1 MDSRAGVRQ
10 EGPGDSN
17 SCPTGAIKKGTK
29 NKKPPNTVQI
39 EESSAKKKKGNQSKF
54 LGLFG
59 EDISPT
65 TLKFDRKLTSKLE
78 KNVAAIPSASTTP
91 SLNAKLPLQPHL
103 IPSEPVESLTKA
115 STASKR
121 EKKKNESPPLS
132 KKQVGAPN
140 KGKKNGQ
147 SQTRGVQEI
156 KPAIAK
162 VGESSSSSRGMFDA
176 RGVGPSAV
184 NCTPPPHTTVN
195 GPTKAGTAD
204 KWQLIKPTKGGRA
217 QGKATATSKV
227 NDITTENRFSPIAG
241 IATGAIDS
249 PTTPGEK
256 EIEARIA
263 KRMSKIPPIY
273 IDRVK
278 DWASLFR
285 KLKTNCSFPPVA
297 RLAGRRTVVQC
308 QSIADFFLTKELL
321 ANEKEDFFTYR
332 LESEKKKLFVIRDL
346 PINLKPEDI
355 RESLEEQGVVTVK
368 ITQMQTTKPNA
379 RQLNEGLKTVPPRLL
394 PLFLVELHDSIPQFE
409 FLSVK
414 YICGLKIRIE
424 KHRPPKGPPQCH
436 RCQLFG
442 HTDKACHMPPR
453 CVKCGENHLTAN
465 CTKKAGEAAVCA
477 NCKGSHPASYR
488 GCPSYEKL
496 KIRLQELKL
505 KSQNKIQNSEIKNIP
520 LNTTR
525 TPKATTNRQAT
536 NLMENRS
543 KLTYADIARNNKSS
557 NETNQLSN
565 YDLANAPSPEVAE
578 VILNEEKIDNDHED
592 WRSVMTKWIS
602 HLALLIVKPGLTK
615 TAFISHVI
623 NSTHLLLNE

>member
-1 MDSRAGVRQ
+1 METEDSGWAVKRKDKELEDGLTTYELQGEIGFLEYVDIATYAA
-10 EGPGDSN
+10 DSLER
-17 SCPTGAIKKGTK
+17 TK
-29 NKKPPNTVQI
+29 VNFNLRGNRSSDLARHAMSRFHSVVEVQLR
-39 EESSAKKKKGNQSKF
+39 NQ
-54 LGLFG
+54 
-59 EDISPT
+59 
-65 TLKFDRKLTSKLE
+65 
-78 KNVAAIPSASTTP
+78 
-91 SLNAKLPLQPHL
+91 
-103 IPSEPVESLTKA
+103 EPVESPTKA
-115 STASKR
+115 STALKR
-121 EKKKNESPPLS
+121 DKNIKESPPLS
-132 KKQVGAPN
+132 KKQVGALN
-140 KGKKNGQ
+140 KGRKNGQ
-147 SQTRGVQEI
+147 SQTRGVQES

-162 VGESSSSSRGMFDA
+162 VGESSSSSRGMLNA
-176 RGVGPSAV
+176 RGVGLSAV
-184 NCTPPPHTTVN
+184 TCTPPPHTTVN
-195 GPTKAGTAD
+195 GPTKAGTTD
-204 KWQLIKPTKGGRA
+204 NWQIVKPAKGGRA
-217 QGKATATSKV
+217 NGKATAISKTK
-227 NDITTENRFSPIAG
+227 DIIIENRFSPIAG
-241 IATGAIDS
+241 IAVGANDS
-249 PTTPGEK
+249 LSTPGEK
-256 EIEARIA
+256 EIEERIV
-263 KRMSKIPPIY
+263 KRMNKIPPIY

-285 KLKTNCSFPPVA
+285 KLKSNCSFPPVA

-308 QSIADFFLTKELL
+308 QSIADFFLTKDLL

-346 PINLKPEDI
+346 PINLKPNDI
-355 RESLEEQGVVTVK
+355 KESLEEQGVTTVR

-394 PLFLVELHDSIPQFE
+394 PLFLVELHDSIPQSE

-465 CTKKAGEAAVCA
+465 CTKRAGEAAVCA

-496 KIRLQELKL
+496 KTRLQELKI
-505 KSQNKIQNSEIKNIP
+505 KSQNIIQNKEAKNIP
-520 LNTTR
+520 DNTIR
-525 TPKATTNRQAT
+525 SPKIAMDRQAT
-536 NLMENRS
+536 KLNENRS
-543 KLTYADIARNNKSS
+543 NLTYAEIARNNRSN
-557 NETNQLSN
+557 NETKQLSN

-578 VILNEEKIDNDHED
+578 IILNEEKTDNDHED
-592 WRSVMTKWIS
+592 WRSIMTKWIS